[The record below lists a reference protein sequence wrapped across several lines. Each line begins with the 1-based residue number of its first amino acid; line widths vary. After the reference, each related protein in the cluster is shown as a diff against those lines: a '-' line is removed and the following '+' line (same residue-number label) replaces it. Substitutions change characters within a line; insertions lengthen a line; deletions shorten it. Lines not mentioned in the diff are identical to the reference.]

1 MSDGKRHGNYGF
13 DSIKR
18 DSALKSNKYLKKQAS
33 RRARRANKVIDDD
46 GFADTKH
53 YVSWVSLAETHY
65 WW

>member
-18 DSALKSNKYLKKQAS
+18 DSALRSNKYLKKQAS
-33 RRARRANKVIDDD
+33 RRARKANKVIDDD
-46 GFADTKH
+46 SFSDSKH
-53 YVSWVSLAETHY
+53 RIHWRELAETHY